1 MSGLDGGEAQRL
13 VDCAY
18 GALDLFGSEAD
29 LVGWARRLQAER
41 PAEALVPGNFAAGT
55 STLLVDHLQAAA
67 VLGGDSTVDDYRV
80 RQFQQVVSLLP
91 YFRLAEEA
99 RRPSERPKVVFT
111 VPGDVALPD
120 GTKHLQRSLAVR
132 LFDALVSADER
143 TLLASPFWSQP
154 GADNLWDP
162 LQASVQH
169 GLPITLAGAR
179 RKASD
184 DDRDHDD
191 LAAMLA
197 LARRLRDAGGD
208 VTALRYRSAR
218 RGSYFH
224 AKLACGAAGYLG
236 SANFTAAG
244 LGHHVEAGLP
254 LDAADVS
261 QVWWLLD
268 ALQTARLLVPEV
280 L

>member
-13 VDCAY
+13 VECAY
-18 GALDLFGSEAD
+18 GALDLFSSEAD
-29 LVGWARRLQAER
+29 LVGWAKRLQAQR
-41 PAEALVPGNFAAGT
+41 PAEELVPGNFAAGT
-55 STLLVDHLQAAA
+55 SKLLLDHLQAAA
-67 VLGGDSTVDDYRV
+67 VLSGDSTVDDYRL
-80 RQFQQVVSLLP
+80 RHFQQVVSLLP

-99 RRPSERPKVVFT
+99 RRPPERPKVVFT
-111 VPGDVALPD
+111 VPPDVVLPD
-120 GTKHLQRSLAVR
+120 DAKHLQRSLAVR

-143 TLLASPFWSQP
+143 ALLASPFWSQA

-162 LQASVQH
+162 LQASVQRE
-169 GLPITLAGAR
+169 LPITLAGAR
-179 RKASD
+179 RKAPG

-191 LAAMLA
+191 LAEMMA
-197 LARRLRDAGGD
+197 LARRLRDAGGI
-208 VTALRYRSAR
+208 VTALRYQPAR
-218 RGSYFH
+218 GGSYFH

-236 SANFTAAG
+236 SGNFTAAG

-254 LDAADVS
+254 LDPADVS

-268 ALQTARLLVPEV
+268 ALQMARVLVPES